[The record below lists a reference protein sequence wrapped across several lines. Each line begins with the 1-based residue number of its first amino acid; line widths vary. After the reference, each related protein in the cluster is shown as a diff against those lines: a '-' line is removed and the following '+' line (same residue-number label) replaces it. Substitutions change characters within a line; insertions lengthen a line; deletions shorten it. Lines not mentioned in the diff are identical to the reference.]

1 MQSLVL
7 ISSLVLNTPVSI
19 SSLSD
24 TQDLNKL
31 INEQVSTVQKQ
42 VRHNTQLSILDTD
55 ILQARHIVKL
65 VKSASSTNNEA
76 SE

>member
-31 INEQVSTVQKQ
+31 INEQVTTVQKQ
-42 VRHNTQLSILDTD
+42 VHHNTQLSILDTD
-55 ILQARHIVKL
+55 ILQVRHIVKL
-65 VKSASSTNNEA
+65 AKRVSSTNNEA

>member
-55 ILQARHIVKL
+55 ILQVRHIVKL
-65 VKSASSTNNEA
+65 AKRASSTNNEA